1 MYQAELAGSV
11 RIHRMFP
18 PAQDFH
24 SLGVNLVPRHVFVVF
39 RNAVAHDVHGVS
51 VDGKNPVHH
60 VSAAGPGS
68 QVEKDD
74 VVGPEVPVGLLQD
87 DEVLAAADKREH
99 AVSLDGDGH
108 PLPLIQHLQDV
119 GEERIV
125 VDDHLFHRAQSYE
138 RFIIF
143 AL

>member
-1 MYQAELAGSV
+1 MYQAELAGTVGVHGALPS
-11 RIHRMFP
+11 
-18 PAQDFH
+18 AQDFH
-24 SLGVNLVPRHVFVVF
+24 GLGADLVPAYVLVGF
-39 RNAVAHDVHGVS
+39 RDAVAHDVHGVS
-51 VDGKNPVHH
+51 VDGQDPVHH
-60 VSAAGPGS
+60 ISAAGPRS

>member
-1 MYQAELAGSV
+1 M
-11 RIHRMFP
+11 
-18 PAQDFH
+18 
-24 SLGVNLVPRHVFVVF
+24 
-39 RNAVAHDVHGVS
+39 
-51 VDGKNPVHH
+51 HH
-60 VSAAGPGS
+60 IPAAGPGP

-74 VVGPEVPVGLLQD
+74 VVGPEVRAGLFQD
-87 DEVLAAADKREH
+87 DEVLAATDEREH
-99 AVSLDGDGH
+99 AVPLDGDGH
-108 PLPLIQHLQDV
+108 PLPLVQHLQDI